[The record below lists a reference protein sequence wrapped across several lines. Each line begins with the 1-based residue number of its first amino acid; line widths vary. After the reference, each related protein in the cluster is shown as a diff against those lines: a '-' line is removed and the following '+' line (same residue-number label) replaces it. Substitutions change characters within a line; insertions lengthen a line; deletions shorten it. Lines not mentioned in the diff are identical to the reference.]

1 MDTKEN
7 LKVALAGEA
16 QAIVWYLAY
25 SREADE
31 EGYPEVAAL
40 FRSLADGEVA
50 HALRHLS
57 ILKAI
62 GSTRENLQN
71 ALERETHERSE
82 VYPRYAREAREQGD
96 HEAAAWFQ
104 QAAIAEELHER
115 ALRRAVERLEVV
127 EWLEV
132 E

>member
-31 EGYPEVAAL
+31 EGYTEVAAL

-62 GSTRENLQN
+62 GYTRENLQN

-127 EWLEV
+127 EWQEG